1 MNCELNTKHNYKIWL
16 FIFLNLKVP
25 LFVSSQM
32 TKYINLTKKLTKTM
46 TFIIILTIIV
56 AILLILVVLLQNSKG
71 GGLTSQFSGAS
82 QLIGARQTTDLL
94 EKVTWGLIM
103 VLFVVS
109 LSSAMWSSTASN
121 AGVSDDDIKI
131 NVPATKAPAN
141 KPAEPAK
148 K

>member
-1 MNCELNTKHNYKIWL
+1 
-16 FIFLNLKVP
+16 
-25 LFVSSQM
+25 
-32 TKYINLTKKLTKTM
+32 M

-94 EKVTWGLIM
+94 EKVTWGLVM

-109 LSSAMWSSTASN
+109 LSSAAWSSTATST
-121 AGVSDDDIKI
+121 GVSDDDIKI
-131 NVPATKAPAN
+131 NVPAAKAPTDKKAPAE

>member
-1 MNCELNTKHNYKIWL
+1 
-16 FIFLNLKVP
+16 
-25 LFVSSQM
+25 
-32 TKYINLTKKLTKTM
+32 M

-94 EKVTWGLIM
+94 EKVTWGLVVM
-103 VLFVVS
+103 LFVVS
-109 LSSAMWSSTASN
+109 LSSAMWSSTAN
-121 AGVSDDDIKI
+121 TVVNEDDIKI
-131 NVPATKAPAN
+131 NVPAVKPPAN

>member
-1 MNCELNTKHNYKIWL
+1 MTFYFLKLKSTVICVFTDNKTYKINQN
-16 FIFLNLKVP
+16 I
-25 LFVSSQM
+25 Q
-32 TKYINLTKKLTKTM
+32 TKTM

-94 EKVTWGLIM
+94 EKVTWGLVM

-141 KPAEPAK
+141 KPADKPAEPAK